1 MRVRGLFDS
10 LLSGFLINEVVVR
23 GGVRISEA
31 SRQGCGRG
39 FVPIGKGED
48 YVYSVSSSFI
58 RIFLRITHLGLADAR

>member
-1 MRVRGLFDS
+1 MRVRGLVDS

-39 FVPIGKGED
+39 FVPIGKGEA

-58 RIFLRITHLGLADAR
+58 RIFLRITHLGLADAK